1 MPPSIAREPT
11 PDWLNKKNH
20 PAAFPQAGDAGRVT
34 GSKPLMPTLQPSIGT
49 AMAQKMSNVHVAAP
63 AAAPA
68 PSASATAAPAC
79 GNAAGMEKSG
89 PSASTIGEET
99 DEESEH
105 ELTPEEQKNDEH
117 VKNVEAVI
125 AAAEAA
131 GFTFGK
137 TKWVAAETFV
147 NNKEIFDD
155 AGVDVTECVF
165 EGRKE
170 ISLNQV
176 KSKLAE
182 LRAAATEAGT
192 IAVHGGGG
200 MSQAF
205 DNDSEDE
212 KSQSEDEMSED
223 GYEGMSK
230 AQLESRKAYLTTE
243 IAVAEAKLKKNP
255 VKIAYRE
262 QKKKVL
268 DSEVEKGEEFE
279 EYKQKYETM
288 KHFYN
293 ENFLGP
299 KKWDDFN
306 VFQMEYFQAMLAAEI
321 EKRELPVFIKDASK
335 DLKNVNI
342 AIEQINFEEFQRKNA
357 KKEAK
362 LAKAAQQ
369 EVAKRVGSG
378 KRGASSSGGPSSS
391 LRKHQRRR

>member
-34 GSKPLMPTLQPSIGT
+34 GSKPLMPTLQPSVGT

-63 AAAPA
+63 TAAPA
-68 PSASATAAPAC
+68 PSASAATATAKKPAAA
-79 GNAAGMEKSG
+79 AAGVSDED
-89 PSASTIGEET
+89 AT

-155 AGVDVTECVF
+155 AGVDITECVF

-182 LRAAATEAGT
+182 LRAAAQQAAAA
-192 IAVHGGGG
+192 IAVHGGG

-279 EYKQKYETM
+279 EYKQKYEEI

>member
-34 GSKPLMPTLQPSIGT
+34 GSKPLMPTLQPSVGT

-68 PSASATAAPAC
+68 APSGSASGTAEKPA
-79 GNAAGMEKSG
+79 AASKHALDDED
-89 PSASTIGEET
+89 AT

-105 ELTPEEQKNDEH
+105 ELTPEEQANADHIAH
-117 VKNVEAVI
+117 VNSVI

-182 LRAAATEAGT
+182 LRAAAEERKRQQAMVPKQDESQFDFDESGSEEEGKDETEEEGEFAALSEAQLNARVAEMKTNLAIKMKQHDVGPVK
-192 IAVHGGGG
+192 AVLREYKD
-200 MSQAF
+200 ALKT
-205 DNDSEDE
+205 D
-212 KSQSEDEMSED
+212 KSLTRDEM
-223 GYEGMSK
+223 
-230 AQLESRKAYLTTE
+230 LT
-243 IAVAEAKLKKNP
+243 
-255 VKIAYRE
+255 R
-262 QKKKVL
+262 
-268 DSEVEKGEEFE
+268 
-279 EYKQKYETM
+279 KQKCIIIKTYFTEDLRE
-288 KHFYN
+288 KEYD
-293 ENFLGP
+293 E
-299 KKWDDFN
+299 
-306 VFQMEYFQAMLAAEI
+306 FQYQMLSELCAAEVTKKRLPDEIDSLEKKI
-321 EKRELPVFIKDASK
+321 EKAEEARNTLVTKRAITNAANAISRRKKREADAVSTALGTPTSK
-335 DLKNVNI
+335 RLKN
-342 AIEQINFEEFQRKNA
+342 RK
-357 KKEAK
+357 
-362 LAKAAQQ
+362 
-369 EVAKRVGSG
+369 
-378 KRGASSSGGPSSS
+378 
-391 LRKHQRRR
+391 

>member
-49 AMAQKMSNVHVAAP
+49 AMAQKIGGMQVAAP
-63 AAAPA
+63 AAALEPAA
-68 PSASATAAPAC
+68 PSGSAS
-79 GNAAGMEKSG
+79 SG
-89 PSASTIGEET
+89 PAGEPAAASKHALDDEDET
-99 DEESEH
+99 DEDEEQ
-105 ELTPEEQKNDEH
+105 LTPEEQKNDDHIAH
-117 VKNVEAVI
+117 VNSVI

-182 LRAAATEAGT
+182 LRAAAQQAAAA

-279 EYKQKYETM
+279 EYKQKYEEI

>member
-20 PAAFPQAGDAGRVT
+20 PAAFPQAGSAGGVT

-155 AGVDVTECVF
+155 AGVDITECVF

-182 LRAAATEAGT
+182 LRAAAEERKRQQAMVPKQDESQFDFDESESEEEGEGEEEEDDEDYTALSEAQLNARVAEMKTDLAIKMKQHDVGPVK
-192 IAVHGGGG
+192 AVLREYKD
-200 MSQAF
+200 ALKT
-205 DNDSEDE
+205 D
-212 KSQSEDEMSED
+212 KSLTRDEM
-223 GYEGMSK
+223 
-230 AQLESRKAYLTTE
+230 LT
-243 IAVAEAKLKKNP
+243 
-255 VKIAYRE
+255 R
-262 QKKKVL
+262 
-268 DSEVEKGEEFE
+268 
-279 EYKQKYETM
+279 KQKCIIIKTYFTEDLRE
-288 KHFYN
+288 KEYD
-293 ENFLGP
+293 E
-299 KKWDDFN
+299 
-306 VFQMEYFQAMLAAEI
+306 FQYQMLSELCAAEVTKKRLPDEIDSLEKKI
-321 EKRELPVFIKDASK
+321 EKAEEARNTLVTKRAITNAANAISRRKKREAHAVSTALGTPTSK
-335 DLKNVNI
+335 RLKN
-342 AIEQINFEEFQRKNA
+342 RK
-357 KKEAK
+357 
-362 LAKAAQQ
+362 
-369 EVAKRVGSG
+369 
-378 KRGASSSGGPSSS
+378 
-391 LRKHQRRR
+391 

>member
-1 MPPSIAREPT
+1 
-11 PDWLNKKNH
+11 
-20 PAAFPQAGDAGRVT
+20 
-34 GSKPLMPTLQPSIGT
+34 
-49 AMAQKMSNVHVAAP
+49 MAQKMGGMQVAEAAAALEPAAPSGSASSGPAGEP
-63 AAAPA
+63 AAASKHA
-68 PSASATAAPAC
+68 LDD
-79 GNAAGMEKSG
+79 ED
-89 PSASTIGEET
+89 ET
-99 DEESEH
+99 DEDEEQ
-105 ELTPEEQKNDEH
+105 LTPEEQKNDEH

-182 LRAAATEAGT
+182 LRAAAQQAAAAA
-192 IAVHGGGG
+192 IAVHGGG

-205 DNDSEDE
+205 DGDSDEDE
-212 KSQSEDEMSED
+212 KSQSGDEMSED
-223 GYEGMSK
+223 GYDSMSK
-230 AQLESRKAYLTTE
+230 AQLEARKAYLTTE

-279 EYKQKYETM
+279 EYKQKYEEI

-293 ENFLGP
+293 ENFLDP

-369 EVAKRVGSG
+369 EVAKRVGSSG
-378 KRGASSSGGPSSS
+378 GASSSSS
-391 LRKHQRRR
+391 RKIQRRR

>member
-34 GSKPLMPTLQPSIGT
+34 GSKPLMPTLQPSVGT
-49 AMAQKMSNVHVAAP
+49 AMAQKMSNVHV
-63 AAAPA
+63 AAPA

-125 AAAEAA
+125 AAAKAA

-137 TKWVAAETFV
+137 TKWVAAETFI

-155 AGVDVTECVF
+155 AGVHVTECVF

-182 LRAAATEAGT
+182 LRAAAEERKRQQAM
-192 IAVHGGGG
+192 VPKQDE
-200 MSQAF
+200 SQF
-205 DNDSEDE
+205 DFDESESEEERKDE
-212 KSQSEDEMSED
+212 KEEEGEFAALSEAQLNARVAEMKTDLAIKMKQHDVGPVKAVLREYKDALKTDKSLTRDEM
-223 GYEGMSK
+223 
-230 AQLESRKAYLTTE
+230 LT
-243 IAVAEAKLKKNP
+243 
-255 VKIAYRE
+255 R
-262 QKKKVL
+262 
-268 DSEVEKGEEFE
+268 
-279 EYKQKYETM
+279 KQKCIIIKTYFTEDLRE
-288 KHFYN
+288 KEYD
-293 ENFLGP
+293 E
-299 KKWDDFN
+299 
-306 VFQMEYFQAMLAAEI
+306 FQYQMLSELCAAEVMKKRLPDEIDSLEKKI
-321 EKRELPVFIKDASK
+321 EKAEEARNTLVTKRAITNAANAISRRKKREADAVSIALGTPTSK
-335 DLKNVNI
+335 RLKN
-342 AIEQINFEEFQRKNA
+342 RK
-357 KKEAK
+357 
-362 LAKAAQQ
+362 
-369 EVAKRVGSG
+369 
-378 KRGASSSGGPSSS
+378 
-391 LRKHQRRR
+391 

>member
-20 PAAFPQAGDAGRVT
+20 PAAFPQAGSAGGVT
-34 GSKPLMPTLQPSIGT
+34 GSKPLMPTLQPSVGT

-63 AAAPA
+63 TAAPA

-105 ELTPEEQKNDEH
+105 ELTPEEQKNADHIAH
-117 VKNVEAVI
+117 VNSVI

-182 LRAAATEAGT
+182 LRAAAEEKKRQQA
-192 IAVHGGGG
+192 IAVHGGG

-212 KSQSEDEMSED
+212 KSQSEDEMSEEGYD
-223 GYEGMSK
+223 GTSK
-230 AQLESRKAYLTTE
+230 AQLESRKDNLTTE
-243 IAVAEAKLKKNP
+243 IAVAEAKLAKNP
-255 VKIAYRE
+255 VKIAYKA
-262 QKKKVL
+262 KKK
-268 DSEVEKGEEFE
+268 EVEGSKDEYGEKFE
-279 EYKQKYETM
+279 ERVQKYEEM
-288 KHFYN
+288 KQFYN
-293 ENFLGP
+293 KYYFDIN
-299 KKWDDFN
+299 KWDEFDID
-306 VFQMEYFQAMLAAEI
+306 QMEYFQAMLAAEI
-321 EKRELPVFIKDASK
+321 KKRKLPTFIKDAEFDLTNIKNAITQHDFEELQRKNDKK
-335 DLKNVNI
+335 DLKSQKR
-342 AIEQINFEEFQRKNA
+342 ARE
-357 KKEAK
+357 
-362 LAKAAQQ
+362 
-369 EVAKRVGSG
+369 EVAKRVGS
-378 KRGASSSGGPSSS
+378 SGGPSSS
-391 LRKHQRRR
+391 SLRKHKKRR

>member
-34 GSKPLMPTLQPSIGT
+34 GSKPLMPTLQPSVGT
-49 AMAQKMSNVHVAAP
+49 AMAQKIGGMQVAAP
-63 AAAPA
+63 AAALEPAA
-68 PSASATAAPAC
+68 PSGSAS
-79 GNAAGMEKSG
+79 SG
-89 PSASTIGEET
+89 PAGEPAAASKHALDDEDET

-182 LRAAATEAGT
+182 LRAAAEERKRQQAM
-192 IAVHGGGG
+192 VPKQDE
-200 MSQAF
+200 SQF
-205 DNDSEDE
+205 DFDESESEEERKDE
-212 KSQSEDEMSED
+212 KEEEGEFAALSEAQLNARVAEMKTNLAIKMKQHDVGPVKAVLREYKDALKTDKSLTRDEM
-223 GYEGMSK
+223 
-230 AQLESRKAYLTTE
+230 LT
-243 IAVAEAKLKKNP
+243 
-255 VKIAYRE
+255 R
-262 QKKKVL
+262 
-268 DSEVEKGEEFE
+268 
-279 EYKQKYETM
+279 KQKCIIIKTYFTEDLRE
-288 KHFYN
+288 KEYD
-293 ENFLGP
+293 E
-299 KKWDDFN
+299 
-306 VFQMEYFQAMLAAEI
+306 FQYQMLSELCAAEVMKKRLPDEIDSLEKKI
-321 EKRELPVFIKDASK
+321 EKAEEARNTLVTKRAITNAANAISRRKKREADAVSTALGTPTSK
-335 DLKNVNI
+335 RLKN
-342 AIEQINFEEFQRKNA
+342 RK
-357 KKEAK
+357 
-362 LAKAAQQ
+362 
-369 EVAKRVGSG
+369 
-378 KRGASSSGGPSSS
+378 
-391 LRKHQRRR
+391 

>member
-20 PAAFPQAGDAGRVT
+20 PAFPQAGDAGRVT

-49 AMAQKMSNVHVAAP
+49 AMAQKIGGMQVAEAAAALEPAAPSGSASSGPAGEP
-63 AAAPA
+63 AAASKHA
-68 PSASATAAPAC
+68 LDD
-79 GNAAGMEKSG
+79 ED
-89 PSASTIGEET
+89 ET

-147 NNKEIFDD
+147 NNKDTFDD

-182 LRAAATEAGT
+182 LRAAAEEKKRQQA
-192 IAVHGGGG
+192 IAVHGGG

-205 DNDSEDE
+205 DDDSEDE
-212 KSQSEDEMSED
+212 KSQSGDEMSED
-223 GYEGMSK
+223 GYDSMSK
-230 AQLESRKAYLTTE
+230 AQLNAR
-243 IAVAEAKLKKNP
+243 IAEMKTDLAIKMKQHDVGP
-255 VKIAYRE
+255 VKA
-262 QKKKVL
+262 VL
-268 DSEVEKGEEFE
+268 R
-279 EYKQKYETM
+279 EYKDALKSDKDLDRDEMLTRKQKCIIIKTYFTED
-288 KHFYN
+288 
-293 ENFLGP
+293 LRA
-299 KKWDDFN
+299 KKFS
-306 VFQMEYFQAMLAAEI
+306 VFQYQMLSELCAAEVTKKRLPDEIDSLEKKI
-321 EKRELPVFIKDASK
+321 EKAEEARNTLVTKRAITNAANAISRRKKREADAVSTALGTPTSK
-335 DLKNVNI
+335 RLKN
-342 AIEQINFEEFQRKNA
+342 RK
-357 KKEAK
+357 
-362 LAKAAQQ
+362 
-369 EVAKRVGSG
+369 
-378 KRGASSSGGPSSS
+378 
-391 LRKHQRRR
+391 

>member
-20 PAAFPQAGDAGRVT
+20 PAAFPQAGSAGGVT
-34 GSKPLMPTLQPSIGT
+34 GSKPLMPTLQPSVGT

-182 LRAAATEAGT
+182 LRAVEQSAVGLYAG
-192 IAVHGGGG
+192 GL
-200 MSQAF
+200 SQEPIGEEEEEE
-205 DNDSEDE
+205 EDE
-212 KSQSEDEMSED
+212 VVYSDDEYS
-223 GYEGMSK
+223 GLSK
-230 AQLESRKAYLTTE
+230 QTLDAKKEQLEIDL
-243 IAVAEAKLKKNP
+243 AVAE
-255 VKIAYRE
+255 
-262 QKKKVL
+262 KKK
-268 DSEVEKGEEFE
+268 EVDPIRIAFRKFNKELITLKGSLAYDGKAQELTFIRDYYDERYFKKKEFV
-279 EYKQKYETM
+279 QSLSVWQLKYM
-288 KHFYN
+288 SDM
-293 ENFLGP
+293 FL
-299 KKWDDFN
+299 
-306 VFQMEYFQAMLAAEI
+306 AEI
-321 EKRELPVFIKDASK
+321 EKRELPRTIK
-335 DLKNVNI
+335 DLKKNLTKVKSALQDI
-342 AIEQINFEEFQRKNA
+342 KFEQIRKQED
-357 KKEAK
+357 KKSK
-362 LAKAAQQ
+362 RTKKRAA
-369 EVAKRVGSG
+369 AAIADAIGTPKG
-378 KRGASSSGGPSSS
+378 KRA
-391 LRKHQRRR
+391 RR

>member
-20 PAAFPQAGDAGRVT
+20 PAAFPQAGDAGRGRVT

-155 AGVDVTECVF
+155 AGVDITECVF

-182 LRAAATEAGT
+182 LRAAAEEKKRQQAMVPKQDESQFDFDESESDEEGEGEEKEEDEDYTALTEAQLNARVAEMKTDLAIKMKQHDVGPVK
-192 IAVHGGGG
+192 AVLREYKD
-200 MSQAF
+200 ALKT
-205 DNDSEDE
+205 DKDLDR
-212 KSQSEDEMSED
+212 DEM
-223 GYEGMSK
+223 
-230 AQLESRKAYLTTE
+230 LT
-243 IAVAEAKLKKNP
+243 
-255 VKIAYRE
+255 R
-262 QKKKVL
+262 
-268 DSEVEKGEEFE
+268 
-279 EYKQKYETM
+279 KQKCIIIKTYFTEDLRA
-288 KHFYN
+288 K
-293 ENFLGP
+293 
-299 KKWDDFN
+299 
-306 VFQMEYFQAMLAAEI
+306 EY
-321 EKRELPVFIKDASK
+321 D
-335 DLKNVNI
+335 
-342 AIEQINFEEFQRKNA
+342 EFQYQM
-357 KKEAK
+357 
-362 LAKAAQQ
+362 L
-369 EVAKRVGSG
+369 S
-378 KRGASSSGGPSSS
+378 
-391 LRKHQRRR
+391 

>member
-20 PAAFPQAGDAGRVT
+20 PAAFPQAGSAGRVT
-34 GSKPLMPTLQPSIGT
+34 GSKPLMPTLQPSVGT

-68 PSASATAAPAC
+68 PSASAATATAKKPAAA
-79 GNAAGMEKSG
+79 AAGVSDED
-89 PSASTIGEET
+89 AT

-105 ELTPEEQKNDEH
+105 ELTPEEQKNADHIAH
-117 VKNVEAVI
+117 VNSVI

-147 NNKEIFDD
+147 NNKDTFDD

-279 EYKQKYETM
+279 EYKQKYEEI

-391 LRKHQRRR
+391 LRKHQRCR